1 MISGSREGRPLVADV
16 VPALWSRSVK
26 GFSVLGQALP
36 GKMLEQGREGIDLLS
51 MMHFGAGQLKTF
63 FFIFP
68 ISLFTSQ
75 MMLFIFNFICL

>member
-1 MISGSREGRPLVADV
+1 MVAERADHWWPDV

-36 GKMLEQGREGIDLLS
+36 EEMLEQGREGIDLLS

-63 FFIFP
+63 F
-68 ISLFTSQ
+68 
-75 MMLFIFNFICL
+75 